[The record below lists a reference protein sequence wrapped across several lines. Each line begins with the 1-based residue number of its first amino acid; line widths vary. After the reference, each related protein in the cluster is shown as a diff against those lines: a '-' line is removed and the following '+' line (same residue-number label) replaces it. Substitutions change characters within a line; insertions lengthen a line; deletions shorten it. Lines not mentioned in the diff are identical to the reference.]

1 MSDAAVGSEDRPS
14 TDAPRRFKLER
25 TSDPTGIS
33 GTGTVA
39 DGVVWPDGSLTL
51 KWRGERSSVVLWKN
65 LEHMLDVHGH
75 GGATTIRWV
84 D

>member
-1 MSDAAVGSEDRPS
+1 MNAAVGSEDRPS

-25 TSDPTGIS
+25 TSDPTGVS

-39 DGVVWPDGSLTL
+39 YGVQFPDGVTVIR
-51 KWRGERSSVVLWKN
+51 WRGETASTVVWENIWDALA
-65 LEHMLDVHGH
+65 VHGH
-75 GGATTIRWV
+75 GGATTVNWI